1 MEDFEELRTEQ
12 ENGDHVGDNDE
23 ADGHISDIPNLLD
36 LHRDRKDGQDK
47 VDPLENL
54 HQLFTEEVLH
64 AGAELDIEAKVAG
77 IGKQHN
83 GDGKDDNAE
92 LAPSTAEGVEG
103 EDNAGV
109 AVAPHTTADDSQSG
123 QRADDDT
130 LPCLLPNVWAT
141 PFR

>member
-12 ENGDHVGDNDE
+12 ENGNHVGNDDE
-23 ADGHISDIPNLLD
+23 ANGHISDIPDLLD

-47 VDPLENL
+47 VDPLEDL

-83 GDGKDDNAE
+83 GD
-92 LAPSTAEGVEG
+92 PPHSTNSG
-103 EDNAGV
+103 
-109 AVAPHTTADDSQSG
+109 AVAALPQAAHQTA
-123 QRADDDT
+123 
-130 LPCLLPNVWAT
+130 CLVSP
-141 PFR
+141 